1 MTNTDPPSNPDRITH
16 YALDGLVTLLA
27 LSRDIGIHSD
37 LDTLLRR
44 VENAALRALDCE
56 RLTVFVNEPM
66 SQGSA
71 ADSFQPVPR

>member
-1 MTNTDPPSNPDRITH
+1 MTNTDPPSNPDRMTH

-44 VENAALRALDCE
+44 VENAAL
-56 RLTVFVNEPM
+56 
-66 SQGSA
+66 SA
-71 ADSFQPVPR
+71 SIASV